1 MSDEGVWTLIESDPG
16 VFTEMLRGFG
26 VEGVQVEELHSLSEE
41 ETAVYN
47 PIYGLIFLFKW
58 RPGED
63 PIGEPADTSNVFF
76 AQQVITNAC
85 ATQAIINCLM
95 NVNDTKVKIGPVL
108 EEYRD
113 FAKHIDPASR
123 GLVLSNCEK
132 IRQVHNS
139 FARPTFYE
147 LDLNLPSSE
156 DNYHFITFVPIG
168 NKIYELDGLREF
180 PLELTTIPEGKSWM
194 EVISPILTERM
205 RRFNDGDIMFNLM
218 AVVGN
223 MMDKYTKRRE
233 EILEGKVTFPSTD
246 AMYDELAVVENK
258 IDEEGHKLDMYR
270 RENARRRHNYLPFIV
285 EMLRI
290 LAKEGR
296 LVPLVEKAQT
306 NARQRLSRESKRQPQ
321 QQQQQS

>member
-26 VEGVQVEELHSLSEE
+26 VEGVQVEELHSVADE
-41 ETAVYN
+41 ETSAYN

-63 PIGEPADTSNVFF
+63 PIGEPVDTSNVFF

-85 ATQAIINCLM
+85 ATQAIINLLM
-95 NVNDTKVKIGPVL
+95 NVSDPKVKIGPVL

-147 LDLNLPSSE
+147 LDLNQPSSE
-156 DNYHFITFVPIG
+156 DNYHFITFVPVG
-168 NKIYELDGLREF
+168 NKVGAGALQFTSSMAFASFRLRAIIVHRHLWF
-180 PLELTTIPEGKSWM
+180 
-194 EVISPILTERM
+194 ILVSL

-223 MMDKYTKRRE
+223 MMEKYTKRRE
-233 EILEGKVTFPSTD
+233 EILEV
-246 AMYDELAVVENK
+246 LC
-258 IDEEGHKLDMYR
+258 
-270 RENARRRHNYLPFIV
+270 
-285 EMLRI
+285 
-290 LAKEGR
+290 
-296 LVPLVEKAQT
+296 
-306 NARQRLSRESKRQPQ
+306 
-321 QQQQQS
+321 

>member
-1 MSDEGVWTLIESDPG
+1 MSEEGVWTLIESDPG

-26 VEGVQVEELHSLSEE
+26 VEGVQVEELHSMSEE
-41 ETAVYN
+41 ETSPYS

-63 PIGEPADTSNVFF
+63 PIGEPVETNNVFF

-85 ATQAIINCLM
+85 ATQAIINLLM
-95 NVNDTKVKIGPVL
+95 NVNDPKVKLGPVL

-123 GLVLSNCEK
+123 GLVLSNSEK

-147 LDLNLPSSE
+147 LDLNLPQSE
-156 DNYHFITFVPIG
+156 DNYHFITFVPVG

-180 PLELTTIPEGKSWM
+180 PLEVSSIPNGKSWM
-194 EVISPILTERM
+194 EACVEKLTPIL
-205 RRFNDGDIMFNLM
+205 RFNDGDIMFSLM

-223 MMDKYTKRRE
+223 MMEKYTKRRE
-233 EILEGKVTFPSTD
+233 EILEGKITFPTTE

-258 IDEEGHKLDMYR
+258 IEEEGQKLDIYR

-285 EMLRI
+285 EILRI

-296 LVPLVEKAQT
+296 LVPMVEKAQI
-306 NARQRLSRESKRQPQ
+306 NARSRLIRESKRKLQHN
-321 QQQQQS
+321 

>member
-1 MSDEGVWTLIESDPG
+1 MSSDEGVWTLIESDPG

-26 VEGVQVEELHSLSEE
+26 VEGVQVEELHSMSEE
-41 ETAVYN
+41 ETAPYS

-63 PIGEPADTSNVFF
+63 PIGEPVETNNVFF

-85 ATQAIINCLM
+85 ATQAIINLLM
-95 NVNDTKVKIGPVL
+95 NVNDPKVKLGPVL

-123 GLVLSNCEK
+123 GLVLSNSEK

-147 LDLNLPSSE
+147 LDLNLPQSE
-156 DNYHFITFVPIG
+156 ENYHFITFVPVG

-180 PLELTTIPEGKSWM
+180 PLEVSVIPDGKSWM
-194 EVISPILTERM
+194 EVISPIITERM
-205 RRFNDGDIMFNLM
+205 KRFNDGDIMFNLM

-223 MMDKYTKRRE
+223 MMDKYTRRRE
-233 EILEGKVTFPSTD
+233 EILEGKITFPSTE
-246 AMYDELAVVENK
+246 AMYDELAAVESK
-258 IDEEGHKLDMYR
+258 IDEESHKHDVCSYR

-285 EMLRI
+285 EILRI

-296 LVPLVEKAQT
+296 LVPMVEKAQVS
-306 NARQRLSRESKRQPQ
+306 ARSRLMRENKRKL
-321 QQQQQS
+321 QQS

>member
-26 VEGVQVEELHSLSEE
+26 VEGVQVEELHSMSEE
-41 ETAVYN
+41 ETAPYS

-63 PIGEPADTSNVFF
+63 PIGEPVETNNVFF

-85 ATQAIINCLM
+85 ATQAIINLLM
-95 NVNDTKVKIGPVL
+95 NVNDPKVKLGPVL

-123 GLVLSNCEK
+123 GLVLSNSEK

-147 LDLNLPSSE
+147 LDLNTPQYE
-156 DNYHFITFVPIG
+156 DNYHFITFVPVG
-168 NKIYELDGLREF
+168 NKFLILALSRTFLFWIYELDGLREF
-180 PLELTTIPEGKSWM
+180 PLEVSAIPEGKSWM
-194 EVISPILTERM
+194 EVISPIITERM

-223 MMDKYTKRRE
+223 MMEKYTKRRE
-233 EILEGKVTFPSTD
+233 EILEGKITFASTE
-246 AMYDELAVVENK
+246 AMYDELAAVENK
-258 IDEEGHKLDMYR
+258 IDEEGHKHD
-270 RENARRRHNYLPFIV
+270 V
-285 EMLRI
+285 
-290 LAKEGR
+290 
-296 LVPLVEKAQT
+296 
-306 NARQRLSRESKRQPQ
+306 
-321 QQQQQS
+321 

>member
-1 MSDEGVWTLIESDPG
+1 
-16 VFTEMLRGFG
+16 
-26 VEGVQVEELHSLSEE
+26 
-41 ETAVYN
+41 

-58 RPGED
+58 RPGEE
-63 PIGEPADTSNVFF
+63 PIGEPVDTNNVFF

-85 ATQAIINCLM
+85 ATQAIINLLM
-95 NVNDTKVKIGPVL
+95 NVSDPNVKLGPVL

-113 FAKHIDPASR
+113 FAKQIDPASR

-147 LDLNLPSSE
+147 LDLSMPSSE
-156 DNYHFITFVPIG
+156 DNYHFITFVPVG
-168 NKIYELDGLREF
+168 NKFNLSSCVTYTKLLSFSIYELDGLREF
-180 PLELTTIPEGKSWM
+180 PLEVSVIPEGKSWM
-194 EVISPILTERM
+194 EVVSPIITERM

-223 MMDKYTKRRE
+223 MMEKYTKRRE
-233 EILEGKVTFPSTD
+233 EILEGKITFPTTD
-246 AMYDELAVVENK
+246 AMYDELAIVENK
-258 IDEEGHKLDMYR
+258 IDEEGHKLDTYR

-285 EMLRI
+285 EILRI

-296 LVPLVEKAQT
+296 LVPMVEKAQL
-306 NARQRLSRESKRQPQ
+306 NARSRLKRENKQ
-321 QQQQQS
+321 QQQN

>member
-26 VEGVQVEELHSLSEE
+26 VEGVQVEELHSMSEE
-41 ETAVYN
+41 ETAAYN

-58 RPGED
+58 RPGEE
-63 PIGEPADTSNVFF
+63 PIGEPVDTNNVFF

-85 ATQAIINCLM
+85 ATQAIINLLM
-95 NVNDTKVKIGPVL
+95 NVNDPKVKLGSVL

-113 FAKHIDPASR
+113 FAKQIDPASR

-147 LDLNLPSSE
+147 LDLNMPPSE
-156 DNYHFITFVPIG
+156 DNYHFITFVPVG
-168 NKIYELDGLREF
+168 NK
-180 PLELTTIPEGKSWM
+180 
-194 EVISPILTERM
+194 V
-205 RRFNDGDIMFNLM
+205 RFNDGDIMFNLM

-223 MMDKYTKRRE
+223 MMEKWTKRRE
-233 EILEGKVTFPSTD
+233 EILEGKITFPSTD
-246 AMYDELAVVENK
+246 AMYDELAIVENK
-258 IDEEGHKLDMYR
+258 IDEEGHKLDTYR

-285 EMLRI
+285 EILRI

-296 LVPLVEKAQT
+296 LVPMVEKVA
-306 NARQRLSRESKRQPQ
+306 
-321 QQQQQS
+321 

>member
-26 VEGVQVEELHSLSEE
+26 VEGVQVEELHSMSEE
-41 ETAVYN
+41 ETS

-63 PIGEPADTSNVFF
+63 PIGEPVETNNVFF

-85 ATQAIINCLM
+85 ATQAIINLLM
-95 NVNDTKVKIGPVL
+95 NVNDPKVKLGPVL

-123 GLVLSNCEK
+123 GLVLSNSEK

-139 FARPTFYE
+139 FGRPTFYE
-147 LDLNLPSSE
+147 LELNTPQYE
-156 DNYHFITFVPIG
+156 DNYHFITFVPVG
-168 NKIYELDGLREF
+168 NKVSGELDGLREF
-180 PLELTTIPEGKSWM
+180 PLEVSAIPEGKSWM
-194 EVISPILTERM
+194 EVISPIITERM
-205 RRFNDGDIMFNLM
+205 RRLGWLFEVFHSNEVIHEFNNSSEDSMTAISC
-218 AVVGN
+218 
-223 MMDKYTKRRE
+223 
-233 EILEGKVTFPSTD
+233 STSW
-246 AMYDELAVVENK
+246 LCS
-258 IDEEGHKLDMYR
+258 YR

-285 EMLRI
+285 EILRI

-296 LVPLVEKAQT
+296 LVPMVEKV
-306 NARQRLSRESKRQPQ
+306 SKTKGKCNRT
-321 QQQQQS
+321 S

>member
-1 MSDEGVWTLIESDPG
+1 MAKAQQKDPRMPMADEGVWTLIESDPG

-41 ETAVYN
+41 ETANYN

-63 PIGEPADTSNVFF
+63 PIGEPVDTSNVFF

-85 ATQAIINCLM
+85 ATQAIINLLM
-95 NVNDTKVKIGPVL
+95 NVSDTKVKLGPVL

-147 LDLNLPSSE
+147 LDLNLPPSE
-156 DNYHFITFVPIG
+156 DNYHFITFVPVG

-180 PLELTTIPEGKSWM
+180 PLEVSTIPEGKSWM

-223 MMDKYTKRRE
+223 MMEKYTKRRE
-233 EILEGKVTFPSTD
+233 EILEGKITFPSTD
-246 AMYDELAVVENK
+246 AMYDELAIVENK
-258 IDEEGHKLDMYR
+258 IDEEGHKLDISEFRCSICTLHHM
-270 RENARRRHNYLPFIV
+270 
-285 EMLRI
+285 
-290 LAKEGR
+290 
-296 LVPLVEKAQT
+296 
-306 NARQRLSRESKRQPQ
+306 
-321 QQQQQS
+321 

>member
-26 VEGVQVEELHSLSEE
+26 VETVN
-41 ETAVYN
+41 YN

-63 PIGEPADTSNVFF
+63 PIGEPVDTSNVFF

-85 ATQAIINCLM
+85 ATQAIINLLM
-95 NVNDTKVKIGPVL
+95 NVSDPKVKIGPVL

-147 LDLNLPSSE
+147 LDLNLPPSE
-156 DNYHFITFVPIG
+156 DNYHFITFVPVG

-180 PLELTTIPEGKSWM
+180 PLEVSTIPEGKSWM

-205 RRFNDGDIMFNLM
+205 RRQIHFLVKLIGRISIFSLDLTM
-218 AVVGN
+218 A
-223 MMDKYTKRRE
+223 
-233 EILEGKVTFPSTD
+233 I
-246 AMYDELAVVENK
+246 
-258 IDEEGHKLDMYR
+258 
-270 RENARRRHNYLPFIV
+270 
-285 EMLRI
+285 
-290 LAKEGR
+290 
-296 LVPLVEKAQT
+296 
-306 NARQRLSRESKRQPQ
+306 
-321 QQQQQS
+321 

>member
-26 VEGVQVEELHSLSEE
+26 VEGVQVEELHSMSEE
-41 ETAVYN
+41 ETAAYN

-58 RPGED
+58 RPGEE
-63 PIGEPADTSNVFF
+63 PIGEPVDTNNVFF

-85 ATQAIINCLM
+85 ATQAIINLLM
-95 NVNDTKVKIGPVL
+95 NVNDPKVKLGSVL

-113 FAKHIDPASR
+113 FAKQIDPASR

-147 LDLNLPSSE
+147 LDLNMPPSE
-156 DNYHFITFVPIG
+156 DNYHFITFVPVG

-180 PLELTTIPEGKSWM
+180 PLEVSVIPEGKTWM
-194 EVISPILTERM
+194 EVISPIITERM

-223 MMDKYTKRRE
+223 MMEKWTKRRE
-233 EILEGKVTFPSTD
+233 EILEGKITFPSTD
-246 AMYDELAVVENK
+246 AMYDELAIVENK
-258 IDEEGHKLDMYR
+258 IDEEGHKLDTYR

-285 EMLRI
+285 EILRI

-296 LVPLVEKAQT
+296 LVPMVEKAQL
-306 NARQRLSRESKRQPQ
+306 NARSRLKRESKQAQPN
-321 QQQQQS
+321 

>member
-41 ETAVYN
+41 ETAAYN

-58 RPGED
+58 RPGEE
-63 PIGEPADTSNVFF
+63 PIGEPVDTNNVFF

-85 ATQAIINCLM
+85 ATQAIINLLM
-95 NVNDTKVKIGPVL
+95 NVNDPKVKLGPVL

-113 FAKHIDPASR
+113 FAKQIDPASR

-147 LDLNLPSSE
+147 LDVNMPPSE
-156 DNYHFITFVPIG
+156 DNYHFITFVPVG
-168 NKIYELDGLREF
+168 NKVSSHGSNEDA
-180 PLELTTIPEGKSWM
+180 S
-194 EVISPILTERM
+194 IL
-205 RRFNDGDIMFNLM
+205 NL
-218 AVVGN
+218 A
-223 MMDKYTKRRE
+223 
-233 EILEGKVTFPSTD
+233 I
-246 AMYDELAVVENK
+246 VENK
-258 IDEEGHKLDMYR
+258 IDEEGHKLDTYR

-285 EMLRI
+285 EILRI

-296 LVPLVEKAQT
+296 LVPMVEKAQL
-306 NARQRLSRESKRQPQ
+306 NARSRLKRENKQAQ
-321 QQQQQS
+321 QN

>member
-26 VEGVQVEELHSLSEE
+26 VEGVQVEELHSI
-41 ETAVYN
+41 

-63 PIGEPADTSNVFF
+63 PIGEPVETNNVFF

-85 ATQAIINCLM
+85 ATQAIINLLM
-95 NVNDTKVKIGPVL
+95 NVNDPKVKLGPVL

-123 GLVLSNCEK
+123 GLVLSNSEK

-147 LDLNLPSSE
+147 LDLNTPQYE
-156 DNYHFITFVPIG
+156 DNYHFITFVPVG
-168 NKIYELDGLREF
+168 NKVSGELDGLREF
-180 PLELTTIPEGKSWM
+180 PLEVSAIPEGKSWM
-194 EVISPILTERM
+194 EVISPIITERM

-223 MMDKYTKRRE
+223 MMEKYTKRRE
-233 EILEGKVTFPSTD
+233 EILELFKYPCSCS
-246 AMYDELAVVENK
+246 
-258 IDEEGHKLDMYR
+258 YR

-285 EMLRI
+285 EILRI

-296 LVPLVEKAQT
+296 LVPMVEKVSACT
-306 NARQRLSRESKRQPQ
+306 LFSNNFEDVMFLVNFCLISRCF
-321 QQQQQS
+321 